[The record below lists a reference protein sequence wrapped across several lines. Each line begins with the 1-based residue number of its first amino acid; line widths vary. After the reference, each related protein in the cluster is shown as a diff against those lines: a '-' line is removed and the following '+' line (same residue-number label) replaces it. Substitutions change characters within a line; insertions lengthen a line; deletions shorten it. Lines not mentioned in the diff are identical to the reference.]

1 MEIQIRITADELKAI
16 KAYAEFCYKWPHGG
30 DPCSVCSGRSYPD
43 NCYGCTKKE
52 DWQKDKSELYDHWG
66 TVLNATLTENTY
78 VRDYIKAYHEWLK
91 AKSDSEA
98 AQNRYNW
105 VTRCCKELEGK
116 FTIVGE
122 VTVTQNP
129 PVVEPDYEPSVLA
142 DGSLNPDGEYGRMR

>member
-30 DPCSVCSGRSYPD
+30 DPCFSGCSGRNYPD
-43 NCYGCTKKE
+43 NCYGYTKKE
-52 DWQKDKSELYDHWG
+52 NWQKDKSELYDHWG
-66 TVLNATLTENTY
+66 TVLDATLTENTY
-78 VRDYIKAYHEWLK
+78 VRDYIKAYHERLK
-91 AKSDSEA
+91 AKSDAEA
-98 AQNRYNW
+98 AQNRYIW
-105 VTRCCKELEGK
+105 ADGHCRELEDK

-129 PVVEPDYEPSVLA
+129 PVVEPSVLA